1 MAESDHIDSE
11 LSGESSED
19 SKKPQVNDESGGADA
34 ASADSAKPADAA
46 DAKAAAAKIRPVKP
60 SRKRQRN
67 VPAAAE
73 KSRSEAA
80 GASSK
85 AADDGFEPADID
97 PEAEDAAASL
107 ATSPNYRDRRRA
119 APTKPQAP
127 VRPRGRSR
135 SVLLALVAVLA
146 SVALVAMIVGSVLF
160 ATATN
165 RLNSKEDSQQ
175 QYVDFAKQIV
185 VNLTTLNPQNVDQL
199 GKQVFDNLSGGALN
213 QMQTN
218 LPGFISAVQKYSYS
232 SKGTII
238 ASAVA
243 RDDNNEPI
251 ADANSATV
259 LIVSGYQATSPQ
271 DPNDSLLNSFRWKL
285 VVTKINGQLKVTDM
299 QWVT

>member
-1 MAESDHIDSE
+1 M
-11 LSGESSED
+11 SGESD
-19 SKKPQVNDESGGADA
+19 GADT
-34 ASADSAKPADAA
+34 ASTDSPKPAGDAKLIG

-60 SRKRQRN
+60 SRKRQRG
-67 VPAAAE
+67 A
-73 KSRSEAA
+73 AA
-80 GASSK
+80 GAAKSGSGQADK
-85 AADDGFEPADID
+85 ASEAADDGFEPADIETAD
-97 PEAEDAAASL
+97 TDSDVEEAATSL
-107 ATSPNYRDRRRA
+107 AASPNYRDRRRA
-119 APTKPQAP
+119 APTRPQAP
-127 VRPRGRSR
+127 VRPRGSGRR
-135 SVLLALVAVLA
+135 MVLAIVAVFA
-146 SVALVAMIVGSVLF
+146 SVALVAMIVGAVLF

-165 RLNSKEDSQQ
+165 RLNSKDDSQQ

-218 LPGFISAVQKYSYS
+218 LPGFVSAVQKYSYS

-238 ASAVA
+238 AAAVA
-243 RDDNNEPI
+243 RDDKNEPI
-251 ADANSATV
+251 ADKNSATV

-271 DPNDSLLNSFRWKL
+271 DPKDSLLNSFRWKL